1 MTSLDR
7 VDKGLILR
15 SAGPGD
21 QIELNFRAERP
32 DDYPA
37 DVIVQEISG
46 CEGRSIRRVS
56 VIIPHQVGQTIHVR
70 VRLVGSQLTFG

>member
-15 SAGPGD
+15 TAG
-21 QIELNFRAERP
+21 QVIRSNSNFRAEAA

-37 DVIVQEISG
+37 DVIG
-46 CEGRSIRRVS
+46 KRSVAAKRTLYTPES
-56 VIIPHQVGQTIHVR
+56 P
-70 VRLVGSQLTFG
+70 